1 MSSLPKSLQLYFPEY
16 SLDDLDTDRDR
27 DLVIERT
34 LEYGTRREL
43 RWLFKTYG
51 KDQIRNTVRRR
62 GFRKL
67 SKRAFHF
74 WCFILG
80 IKNFEKPRWL
90 KKQSPLWPY

>member
-1 MSSLPKSLQLYFPEY
+1 MGHLLKSLQLYFPEY
-16 SLDDLDTDRDR
+16 SLDVLDTDRDR

-51 KDQIRNTVRRR
+51 KNQIRDLVRKR
-62 GFRKL
+62 GFRRL

-80 IKNFEKPRWL
+80 IKNYAKPRWL
-90 KKQSPLWPY
+90 KKRSLLWPY